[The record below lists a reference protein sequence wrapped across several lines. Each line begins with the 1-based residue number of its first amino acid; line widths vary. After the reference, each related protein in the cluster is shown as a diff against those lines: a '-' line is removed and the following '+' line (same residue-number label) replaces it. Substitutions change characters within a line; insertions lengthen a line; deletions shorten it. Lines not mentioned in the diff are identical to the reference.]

1 MSSHSLCNHVAK
13 LSRSAQQ
20 LLPKSTVSSP
30 HSKTFNPGLM
40 MGGGSIILPPP
51 PSIDLSRGG
60 GCHSFSSIRYNKNK
74 THNHLAS
81 SPQINRLLLLLNSS
95 IFPKHHHLFNSQPYS
110 YTTSSYSSSSSSS
123 TSSTTSAPATSQ
135 KSPSSSSSS
144 ASDAES
150 ESDELSIEEYHRLS
164 NRYIDTLVSIL
175 EQLQEDRADVDCEY
189 SAGVLTLY
197 FPPHGTYVLNKQPPN
212 KQIWLS
218 SPVSGPKRYD
228 YVKIKGSRE
237 GDWIYG
243 RDGSRLS
250 ELLER
255 ELGLGS

>member
-1 MSSHSLCNHVAK
+1 MSSLSLCNHVAK
-13 LSRSAQQ
+13 LPRSAQ
-20 LLPKSTVSSP
+20 LLPKSKISSP
-30 HSKTFNPGLM
+30 HFKTSNPGLM
-40 MGGGSIILPPP
+40 GSIILPPP
-51 PSIDLSRGG
+51 SIDLSPR
-60 GCHSFSSIRYNKNK
+60 GCHNFSTRYNRNE
-74 THNHLAS
+74 THNQPAS
-81 SPQINRLLLLLNSS
+81 SPQINRLLNSS
-95 IFPKHHHLFNSQPYS
+95 IFPKHHLFNSQPY
-110 YTTSSYSSSSSSS
+110 SSSSSS

-135 KSPSSSSSS
+135 KSPSSS

-150 ESDELSIEEYHRLS
+150 ESDELSIEEYHKLS

>member
-1 MSSHSLCNHVAK
+1 MSSYSLCNHLPK
-13 LSRSAQQ
+13 LSRSAQ
-20 LLPKSTVSSP
+20 LLPKSTVSP
-30 HSKTFNPGLM
+30 LFRTFKLGS
-40 MGGGSIILPPP
+40 MGPIILPPP
-51 PSIDLSRGG
+51 SIALSRG
-60 GCHSFSSIRYNKNK
+60 CRRSFSIRYNKNQ
-74 THNHLAS
+74 THHLAS
-81 SPQINRLLLLLNSS
+81 PQFNRLLNSS
-95 IFPKHHHLFNSQPYS
+95 IFPKHHLFNSQPYS
-110 YTTSSYSSSSSSS
+110 S
-123 TSSTTSAPATSQ
+123 SSTTSAPAASQ
-135 KSPSSSSSS
+135 KSPSS
-144 ASDAES
+144 DS
-150 ESDELSIEEYHRLS
+150 EADSDELSIEEYHRLS

-228 YVKIKGSRE
+228 HVKIKGSRE
-237 GDWIYG
+237 GEWVYG

-255 ELGLGS
+255 ELGLGN

>member
-1 MSSHSLCNHVAK
+1 MSSHSLCNHLAK
-13 LSRSAQQ
+13 LPRSAQ
-20 LLPKSTVSSP
+20 LLPKSTVSP
-30 HSKTFNPGLM
+30 HFKTFNLGLM
-40 MGGGSIILPPP
+40 GSIILPQPR
-51 PSIDLSRGG
+51 IALSRG
-60 GCHSFSSIRYNKNK
+60 CRSFSIRSNKNQ
-74 THNHLAS
+74 THHLAS
-81 SPQINRLLLLLNSS
+81 PQFNRLLNSP
-95 IFPKHHHLFNSQPYS
+95 IFPKHHLFNSQPYS
-110 YTTSSYSSSSSSS
+110 S
-123 TSSTTSAPATSQ
+123 SSTTSAPAASQ
-135 KSPSSSSSS
+135 KSPSSDSD
-144 ASDAES
+144 SDADADS
-150 ESDELSIEEYHRLS
+150 GELSIEEYHRLS

-237 GDWIYG
+237 GDWVYG

>member
-1 MSSHSLCNHVAK
+1 MASHSLCNDLAK
-13 LSRSAQQ
+13 LSRSAQFP
-20 LLPKSTVSSP
+20 PKSTVSPP
-30 HSKTFNPGLM
+30 HSKTFNLWLM
-40 MGGGSIILPPP
+40 GSIILPPP
-51 PSIDLSRGG
+51 PSIALSRG
-60 GCHSFSSIRYNKNK
+60 CRSFSIRYNNNQ
-74 THNHLAS
+74 THHLAS
-81 SPQINRLLLLLNSS
+81 PHFNNRLLNSS
-95 IFPKHHHLFNSQPYS
+95 IFPKHHFLNNQP
-110 YTTSSYSSSSSSS
+110 YSSSSTPSS
-123 TSSTTSAPATSQ
+123 TPAAPQ
-135 KSPSSSSSS
+135 KSPSSD
-144 ASDAES
+144 SDA
-150 ESDELSIEEYHRLS
+150 DADIDQLSIEEYHRLS
-164 NRYIDTLVSIL
+164 NRYIETLVSIL

-237 GDWIYG
+237 GDWVYG

-255 ELGLGS
+255 ELGLGG

>member
-1 MSSHSLCNHVAK
+1 MSSYSLCNHLAK
-13 LSRSAQQ
+13 LSRSVQ
-20 LLPKSTVSSP
+20 LLPNSTVSP
-30 HSKTFNPGLM
+30 FSKTFNLGLM
-40 MGGGSIILPPP
+40 GSIILPPP
-51 PSIDLSRGG
+51 SIALSR
-60 GCHSFSSIRYNKNK
+60 CCRSFSIRYNKNQ
-74 THNHLAS
+74 THHLAS
-81 SPQINRLLLLLNSS
+81 PQFNRLLNSS
-95 IFPKHHHLFNSQPYS
+95 IFPKHHLFNSQPYS
-110 YTTSSYSSSSSSS
+110 SSSSSSS
-123 TSSTTSAPATSQ
+123 TSSAPAASQ
-135 KSPSSSSSS
+135 KSPSSD
-144 ASDAES
+144 SDAD
-150 ESDELSIEEYHRLS
+150 SDELSIEEYHRLS

-237 GDWIYG
+237 GDWVYG

>member
-1 MSSHSLCNHVAK
+1 MSSHSFCDHLAK
-13 LSRSAQQ
+13 LSRSAQ
-20 LLPKSTVSSP
+20 LLPKSTVSS
-30 HSKTFNPGLM
+30 HFKTFNLGLM
-40 MGGGSIILPPP
+40 GSIILPPP
-51 PSIDLSRGG
+51 SIALSRG
-60 GCHSFSSIRYNKNK
+60 CRSFSIRYSKNQ
-74 THNHLAS
+74 THHLAS
-81 SPQINRLLLLLNSS
+81 PQCNRLLNSS
-95 IFPKHHHLFNSQPYS
+95 IFPKHHLFNSQPYS
-110 YTTSSYSSSSSSS
+110 S
-123 TSSTTSAPATSQ
+123 SSTTSASAASQ
-135 KSPSSSSSS
+135 KSTSSDP
-144 ASDAES
+144 DAD
-150 ESDELSIEEYHRLS
+150 SDELSIEEYHSLS

-237 GDWIYG
+237 GDWVYG